1 MRFISICSDCEEKLE
16 IDIAK
21 LQDKIGEA
29 LQFYIELRE
38 KYGELPGW
46 EMVEDRLIQAIG
58 WADMPLEEIPEAE

>member
-1 MRFISICSDCEEKLE
+1 VKFIDICSSCEEKVE
-16 IDIAK
+16 KDIAR

-29 LQFYIELRE
+29 LNYYLELRQ

-58 WADMPLEEIPEAE
+58 WADLPLQPVPEEE

>member
-1 MRFISICSDCEEKLE
+1 MEFMCICSDCKEKLE
-16 IDIAK
+16 KDVAK

-29 LQFYIELRE
+29 LNHYLELRQ

-58 WADMPLEEIPEAE
+58 WADLSLQPVPEVE